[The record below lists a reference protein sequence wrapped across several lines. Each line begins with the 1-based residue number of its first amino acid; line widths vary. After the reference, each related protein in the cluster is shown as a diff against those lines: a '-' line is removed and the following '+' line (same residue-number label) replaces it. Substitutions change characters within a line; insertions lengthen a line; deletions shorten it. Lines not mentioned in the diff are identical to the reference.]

1 MHNTTPKAQW
11 EKVYEEKAP
20 EAVSWYQ
27 PHLDTSLALIERTGA
42 GHDSE
47 HSQKQLLFLRD

>member
-27 PHLDTSLALIERTGA
+27 PHLDTPLALIERTGA